1 MREWRG
7 VIIQLS
13 SLAAVVA
20 IVGMSKIA
28 DPHIVSMALGIVGAG
43 VGQSIAR
50 ARLDAGSSGKP
61 GAGSGGSGGGTSLP
75 PSGLVTV
82 MGGVLGFLL
91 AFGVASWA
99 MGLT

>member
-61 GAGSGGSGGGTSLP
+61 GSGGSGSGPSLP
-75 PSGLVTV
+75 PSGLVPII
-82 MGGVLGFLL
+82 GGIVGFFVV
-91 AFGVASWA
+91 FGVASWA
-99 MGLT
+99 LT